1 MVRSEEVNEGFL
13 VTGFIFP
20 LILPPGIPLWMVAVG
35 IVFGVIVGKEMFGG
49 TGRNLFNPALIG
61 RVFLAVG
68 YPATM
73 TSAWISTGDFPA
85 GRLLSPFTIGM
96 PEGVTSATALVQ
108 AKGGVFASTFDLF
121 IGHIT
126 GSTGETSALAI
137 IAGGLFPVAIGVANW
152 RTVLSILASFVIS
165 GAILGVAFPDIINP
179 PLFNLLSGGFL
190 FGTFFMATDP
200 VSSPVTQRGKIFYGI
215 LIGI

>member
-1 MVRSEEVNEGFL
+1 VVRREEVNEGFL

-35 IVFGVIVGKEMFGG
+35 IVLGVIVGKEMFGG

-61 RVFLAVG
+61 RVFLAIG

-73 TSAWISTGDFPA
+73 TSAWISPGDFPA

-96 PEGVTSATALVQ
+96 PEGVTSATPLVQ

-121 IGHIT
+121 IGHT
-126 GSTGETSALAI
+126 
-137 IAGGLFPVAIGVANW
+137 
-152 RTVLSILASFVIS
+152 
-165 GAILGVAFPDIINP
+165 
-179 PLFNLLSGGFL
+179 LFNLLSGGFL

-200 VSSPVTQRGKIFYGI
+200 VSSPVTQRGKIFTEY
-215 LIGI
+215 